1 MMKRMESHKNM
12 VISAEKINGVY
23 VVKLFINGKIRNSF
37 ETVIE
42 SEAQEVY
49 ANSVYEMLGR

>member
-1 MMKRMESHKNM
+1 MKRMESHKNT

-49 ANSVYEMLGR
+49 ANSVHEMLGR

>member
-12 VISAEKINGVY
+12 AVSAEKINGVY

-37 ETVIE
+37 ETMIE